1 MRGVA
6 LGGAACAASA
16 LLAYAVRGRSST
28 LLAPSVYRG
37 SRHRRAIALTFDD
50 GPSEGTNQLLE
61 ILNRFDIPA
70 TFFVCG
76 MNVDRLPSVVR
87 ATTAAGHEI
96 GNHSYSHPALYLRS
110 QSFINE
116 ELSAAQSII
125 GETTGVAPTLFR
137 APFGARWF
145 GLREAQQRLNLL
157 GVMWTVLGLDWKL
170 RADQI
175 AQRVL
180 SEQGPALLFGNLR
193 GHEFPLAVSLLAAEN
208 RICQALGVKAIT
220 EVQSRFAE
228 LIRSNQQTGWLGSLG
243 LTGPAQAR
251 WTPRP
256 VRTTS
261 SRRSHH
267 SQ

>member
-76 MNVDRLPSVVR
+76 MNVDRLPDVVR
-87 ATTAAGHEI
+87 AAATAGHEI

-110 QSFINE
+110 QAFINE

-125 GETTGVAPTLFR
+125 GETTGVTPTLFR

-145 GLREAQQRLNLL
+145 GLREAQRRLNLL

-170 RADQI
+170 PAQRI
-175 AQRVL
+175 ARRVL
-180 SEQGPALLFGNLR
+180 SRIENGAIICLHDGRGIGRHPDISQTLEAAQILIPALKAR
-193 GHEFPLAVSLLAAEN
+193 GFIFETVSQLL
-208 RICQALGVKAIT
+208 CPT
-220 EVQSRFAE
+220 
-228 LIRSNQQTGWLGSLG
+228 
-243 LTGPAQAR
+243 
-251 WTPRP
+251 
-256 VRTTS
+256 
-261 SRRSHH
+261 H
-267 SQ
+267 